1 MDLEARKIT
10 FLDKFMTLQNSD
22 IVSQFENL
30 LLKLKRSDSS
40 DKFEPMSK
48 GELNK
53 RIDKSMDDSKN
64 GRLTETSVL
73 KAEIKT
79 WS

>member
-1 MDLEARKIT
+1 MGI
-10 FLDKFMTLQNSD
+10 QNSD

-30 LLKLKRSDSS
+30 LLKLKRSDSN
-40 DKFEPMSK
+40 DKFERMSK
-48 GELNK
+48 DELNK
-53 RIDKSMDDSKN
+53 RIEKSMDDSKN

>member
-10 FLDKFMTLQNSD
+10 FLDKFMGLQNSD
-22 IVSQFENL
+22 IVSQFEDL
-30 LLKLKRSDSS
+30 LLKLKHSDSN

-48 GELNK
+48 DELNK
-53 RIDKSMDDSKN
+53 RIEKSMDDSKN

>member
-10 FLDKFMTLQNSD
+10 FLDKFMSLQNSD

-30 LLKLKRSDSS
+30 LLKLKRSDSN
-40 DKFEPMSK
+40 DEFESMSK
-48 GELNK
+48 DELNK
-53 RIDKSMDDSKN
+53 RIEKSMDDSKN
-64 GRLTETSVL
+64 GRLTESSVL

>member
-10 FLDKFMTLQNSD
+10 FLDKFMSLQNSD

-30 LLKLKRSDSS
+30 LLKLKRSDSN

-48 GELNK
+48 DELNK
-53 RIDKSMDDSKN
+53 RIDKSMNDSKN

>member
-1 MDLEARKIT
+1 MDLEARKIA
-10 FLDKFMTLQNSD
+10 FLDKFMNLQNSD

-30 LLKLKRSDSS
+30 LLKLKRSDLNN
-40 DKFEPMSK
+40 KFKPMSK
-48 GELNK
+48 DELRK
-53 RIDKSMDDSKN
+53 RIKKSMDDSKN
-64 GRLTETSVL
+64 GRLTETSIL

>member
-10 FLDKFMTLQNSD
+10 FLDKFMSLQNSE

-30 LLKLKRSDSS
+30 LLKLKRSDSN

-48 GELNK
+48 DELNK

-73 KAEIKT
+73 KAEINT

>member
-10 FLDKFMTLQNSD
+10 FLDKFMNLQNSD
-22 IVSQFENL
+22 ISSQFENL
-30 LLKLKRSDSS
+30 LLKLKRNDTN
-40 DKFEPMSK
+40 DEFEPMSK
-48 GELNK
+48 DELNK

>member
-10 FLDKFMTLQNSD
+10 FLDKFMSLQNSD

-30 LLKLKRSDSS
+30 LLKLKRSDSN

-48 GELNK
+48 DELNK
-53 RIDKSMDDSKN
+53 RIEKSMDDSKN

>member
-10 FLDKFMTLQNSD
+10 FLDKFMSLQNSE

-30 LLKLKRSDSS
+30 LLKLKRSDSN

-48 GELNK
+48 DELNN
-53 RIDKSMDDSKN
+53 RIKKSMDDSKN

-73 KAEIKT
+73 KDEIKT

>member
-10 FLDKFMTLQNSD
+10 FLDKFMNLQNSD
-22 IVSQFENL
+22 IISQFEDL
-30 LLKLKRSDSS
+30 LLKLKRNETNEE
-40 DKFEPMSK
+40 FEPMSK
-48 GELNK
+48 DELNK

-64 GRLTETSVL
+64 GRLTETSEL

>member
-10 FLDKFMTLQNSD
+10 FLEKFMSLQNSD

-30 LLKLKRSDSS
+30 LLKLKRSDSN

-48 GELNK
+48 DELNK
-53 RIDKSMDDSKN
+53 RIEKSMDDSKN